1 MTEMQNSTLGPP
13 LCALV
18 STFGDINVPLSLL
31 HEIPIFEAEEQR
43 ALTSESF
50 VTAEAVNPDS

>member
-1 MTEMQNSTLGPP
+1 MVLRYVSVGVEIRQFEVKPP
-13 LCALV
+13 GLP
-18 STFGDINVPLSLL
+18 F

-50 VTAEAVNPDS
+50 VTAGMQAVNPDS